1 MIVPMLH
8 KQPWKIRV
16 NTLWVDTLWP
26 YDIIRTKQTLGC
38 HDANFF
44 CCHWWELET
53 VIMTLLP
60 VIEKSA
66 SWQIL
71 LSAQLSTTKLC
82 TYFMEHSKPQIVMMP
97 TFITGGNE
105 SCRHDNLLCHQW
117 GQSWHHDGSAFSGS
131 TAHNPMNNESG
142 PCKRTSVAPIYMS
155 WAIYFTC
162 KCLPHVTINQKQ
174 MSALCLGVKK

>member
-53 VIMTLLP
+53 VIMTGSIVASDRKVGIMTNIALSTVKYNKTVYIFHGTLQTASCHDTNFLSSL
-60 VIEKSA
+60 VAMQVVVMTTCSA
-66 SWQIL
+66 TSEDKVGIMMTL
-71 LSAQLSTTKLC
+71 LSVDLQPIIPWT
-82 TYFMEHSKPQIVMMP
+82 M
-97 TFITGGNE
+97 
-105 SCRHDNLLCHQW
+105 NLVHVNAPVWPPYTCHGLLTLQVNVC
-117 GQSWHHDGSAFSGS
+117 H
-131 TAHNPMNNESG
+131 
-142 PCKRTSVAPIYMS
+142 MS
-155 WAIYFTC
+155 
-162 KCLPHVTINQKQ
+162 L
-174 MSALCLGVKK
+174 